1 MRNPVEVERESRRVE
16 GAVRGLYQRSD
27 TPARSFAN
35 NLKNVTLASNQSK
48 KVHEYER

>member
-35 NLKNVTLASNQSK
+35 NLKNVTQASNQS
-48 KVHEYER
+48 